1 MKFRSNEKGITLISL
16 IITIIIILLLTAV
29 SLSGAFGGGN
39 IIERAQE
46 AIYKSDVKDL
56 KDLWES
62 KIADIDASNINF
74 DSLED
79 AIGESQVPREFRGVF
94 AIENGKLVYLDGV
107 VDAEKEQWMNDVGIF
122 KMFMNMIQIDIMA
135 SVKSISQSE
144 IIKTKPVDVVLVLD
158 ASTSMEENASDGKS
172 RYKNLVPAVNDVMDV
187 ILSGNEENRVA
198 VVQFA
203 KDSTTLV
210 PLGHY
215 SVPEGQSYM
224 SLTNGRTDEV
234 AQFNSSIS
242 GAKKYT
248 LKAGTGIMLGIARAE
263 AIFQA
268 RTEAEK
274 KDRLDYI
281 ILLSDGAPN
290 YIRFDATYNM
300 VSSLSTASGTGNFN
314 MSSTNIYA
322 NKENSLNS
330 AYHTIKWMET
340 IKNNHSGLKFYT
352 INFSDSVLSKAVMNP
367 TTENITTLLSR
378 SNNYVIAT
386 DASGT
391 TYRNKE
397 NQYKELIKT
406 VSPYA
411 EASFSGEF
419 DASALAEIFQ
429 QIGESILKDQIQETK
444 IDTVEKATTLVID
457 ESMRYKDEE
466 NNQEIIFKLDL
477 GGEVKVRVT
486 AGVFVPTGEKTEDD
500 KIIREVDP
508 TRTVKYEKTYS
519 VVDIQN
525 GIDPNLMIS
534 GGSVIWN
541 VASDFSTK
549 EELQSTAVRAKAI
562 NEAKSKFTYNEA
574 ADEAID
580 ISKVEIVIPVYQDS
594 VVPLGGE

>member
-29 SLSGAFGGGN
+29 SLSGTFGGGN
-39 IIERAQE
+39 VIDRAQE

-107 VDAEKEQWMNDVGIF
+107 VDPEKEQWMNDVGIF

-158 ASTSMEENASDGKS
+158 CSTSMNNAVANST
-172 RYKNLVPAVNDVMDV
+172 RFKNLVPAVDKIMTT
-187 ILSGNEENRVA
+187 ILEANPENRIAIVKFCEEA
-198 VVQFA
+198 SVVLNL
-203 KDSTTLV
+203 K
-210 PLGHY
+210 HY
-215 SVPEGQSYM
+215 SKTGDKYMYLDNRNNAKFDSNIPTVSSYALD
-224 SLTNGRTDEV
+224 S
-234 AQFNSSIS
+234 
-242 GAKKYT
+242 
-248 LKAGTGIMLGIARAE
+248 GTGIQMGVALGE
-263 AIFQA
+263 SIFQA
-268 RTEAEK
+268 RPAAEK
-274 KDRLDYI
+274 AERLDFM
-281 ILLSDGAPN
+281 ILLGDGAPN
-290 YIRFDATYNM
+290 YMMYGADYDDISY
-300 VSSLSTASGTGNFN
+300 LKTAKGAGQHSVLNGY
-314 MSSTNIYA
+314 IYSPG
-322 NKENSLNS
+322 EDSINS
-330 AYHTIKWMET
+330 AYHTINFLSSVKA
-340 IKNNHSGLKFYT
+340 NHSGLKMFT
-352 INFSDSVLSKAVMNP
+352 INFSDSYLSKVVMNP
-367 TTENITTLLSR
+367 TQENINNLL
-378 SNNYVIAT
+378 NTNDYDLYKDHKNYR
-386 DASGT
+386 ASGSNYYCSYT
-391 TYRNKE
+391 TA
-397 NQYKELIKT
+397 IKNCT
-406 VSPYA
+406 SYA
-411 EASFSGEF
+411 DESFSGEF
-419 DASALAEIFQ
+419 DSSKLSEIFQ

-466 NNQEIIFKLDL
+466 NNQEVIFKLDL
-477 GGEVKVRVT
+477 GGDVKVRVT

-580 ISKVEIVIPVYQDS
+580 ISKVEIVVPVYQAE
-594 VVPLGGE
+594 VIPLGG